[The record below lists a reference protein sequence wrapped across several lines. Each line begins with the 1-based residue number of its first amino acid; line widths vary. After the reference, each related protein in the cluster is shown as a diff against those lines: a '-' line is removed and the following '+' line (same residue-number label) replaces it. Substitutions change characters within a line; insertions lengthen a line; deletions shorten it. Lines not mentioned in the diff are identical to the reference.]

1 MTYYIIN
8 NIITMCND
16 EVFTF
21 DIFVTKCLH
30 GDIKNGLLYFQRH
43 CEYDCINNQYIIN
56 NYRNINKTRIMDYDE
71 LKEMLDDIVLPNNS
85 SLFNL
90 INDNLQ

>member
-1 MTYYIIN
+1 MFD
-8 NIITMCND
+8 D

-21 DIFVTKCLH
+21 DIFITKCLH
-30 GDIKNGLLYFQRH
+30 GEIKNGLL
-43 CEYDCINNQYIIN
+43 
-56 NYRNINKTRIMDYDE
+56 NKTRIMDYDE

-90 INDNLQ
+90 IIG

>member
-1 MTYYIIN
+1 M
-8 NIITMCND
+8 
-16 EVFTF
+16 
-21 DIFVTKCLH
+21 
-30 GDIKNGLLYFQRH
+30 
-43 CEYDCINNQYIIN
+43 NNQYIIN

-90 INDNLQ
+90 IIG

>member
-1 MTYYIIN
+1 MYSE
-8 NIITMCND
+8 

>member
-1 MTYYIIN
+1 MYD
-8 NIITMCND
+8 D
-16 EVFTF
+16 EIFTF

-71 LKEMLDDIVLPNNS
+71 LKEMLDDINVNNDTS
-85 SLFNL
+85 IFDL
-90 INDNLQ
+90 IIS

>member
-1 MTYYIIN
+1 MYSE
-8 NIITMCND
+8 

-71 LKEMLDDIVLPNNS
+71 LKEMLDDINIDNNTS
-85 SLFNL
+85 VFDL
-90 INDNLQ
+90 IIS

>member
-1 MTYYIIN
+1 
-8 NIITMCND
+8 MCDD
-16 EVFTF
+16 EIFTF

-71 LKEMLDDIVLPNNS
+71 LKEMLDDINVNNDTS
-85 SLFNL
+85 IFDL
-90 INDNLQ
+90 IFS

>member
-1 MTYYIIN
+1 M
-8 NIITMCND
+8 
-16 EVFTF
+16 
-21 DIFVTKCLH
+21 
-30 GDIKNGLLYFQRH
+30 RSR
-43 CEYDCINNQYIIN
+43 CINNQYIIN

>member
-1 MTYYIIN
+1 
-8 NIITMCND
+8 MCDD
-16 EVFTF
+16 EIFTF

-30 GDIKNGLLYFQRH
+30 GDIKDGLLYFQRH
-43 CEYDCINNQYIIN
+43 CKYDCINNQYIIN

-71 LKEMLDDIVLPNNS
+71 LKEMLDDIILPNNS

-90 INDNLQ
+90 INDIQ